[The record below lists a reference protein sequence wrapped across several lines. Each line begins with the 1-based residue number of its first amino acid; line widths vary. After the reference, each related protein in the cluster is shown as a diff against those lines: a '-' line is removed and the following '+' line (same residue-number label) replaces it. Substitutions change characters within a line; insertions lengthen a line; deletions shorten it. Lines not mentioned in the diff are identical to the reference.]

1 MTCSVGPKVATSGL
15 VFEYDMSNT
24 KKSFKGAPTTNLLP
38 QPLTLSTGYTK
49 ESWTTGE
56 VVDNAIVA
64 PDGTLS
70 ATRIKRV
77 SGYLYKAN
85 GTAPTFTISP
95 GQTIT
100 FSAWVLKLDSLDQT
114 GRGLYIWC
122 YNGAGSGNRTSATQ
136 SINSNQWVYQSVT
149 YTALTGETSFAFGFV
164 GSSATHIQSEIA
176 IWHPQIEIQTFATP
190 FTTTSRSTTQAI
202 LDLTGLNTITA
213 TSLTYASD
221 NTFSFGT
228 TSSAA
233 ITGVL
238 PTLNQDVTLVA
249 VVNQLTASGPHQ
261 TAICT
266 DKNYC
271 YGVKLMSSYHGSI
284 AAWVADSVASTNKL
298 TLITGP
304 DIQNAGYKMIA
315 LTRTTAGVVNLYL
328 NGILQN
334 SSSAADTGN
343 TAVAGTS
350 WIGMEY
356 HSISYGFNGKIP
368 YTAAYNR
375 ALTSAEVLQN
385 FNALRGRYGI

>member
-1 MTCSVGPKVATSGL
+1 MTCSVGPKVTTSGL

-24 KKSFKGAPTTNLLP
+24 KKSFKGAPSVNLFTGTESLAGEIDGFGGVSALDIAMP
-38 QPLTLSTGYTK
+38 SIGPNGQGTYYARKST
-49 ESWTTGE
+49 
-56 VVDNAIVA
+56 
-64 PDGTLS
+64 
-70 ATRIKRV
+70 
-77 SGYLYKAN
+77 SGYA
-85 GTAPTFTISP
+85 TWSIQA
-95 GQTIT
+95 
-100 FSAWVLKLDSLDQT
+100 SLT
-114 GRGLYIWC
+114 E
-122 YNGAGSGNRTSATQ
+122 N
-136 SINSNQWVYQSVT
+136 VT
-149 YTALTGETSFAFGFV
+149 YTYSVDVKTLTATGVNIRRNEPGVYQQGSTYGVTVPANTWTRVSWTYTVSAGKSGTQCVGVQVGNLGGGNEGIWLANAKLEV
-164 GSSATHIQSEIA
+164 GSY
-176 IWHPQIEIQTFATP
+176 ATP
-190 FTTTSRSTTQAI
+190 YNYGTRSTTQAL
-202 LDLTGLNTITA
+202 LDVTGLNTITA

-249 VVNQLTASGPHQ
+249 IVNQLTASGPHQ

-298 TLITGP
+298 TLVTGP

-375 ALTSAEVLQN
+375 ALTSDEVLQN